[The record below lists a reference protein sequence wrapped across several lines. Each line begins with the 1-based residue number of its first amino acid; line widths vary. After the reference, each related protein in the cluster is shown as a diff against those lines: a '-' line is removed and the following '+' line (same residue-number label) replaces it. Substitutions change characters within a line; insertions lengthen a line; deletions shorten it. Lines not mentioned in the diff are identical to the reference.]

1 MMNLGEKI
9 SEEECD
15 AMVEVRCESI
25 ISVMTMIMIGGR
37 YRW

>member
-15 AMVEVRCESI
+15 AMVEVRE
-25 ISVMTMIMIGGR
+25 SVMIMIIIMMMIGGR

>member
-15 AMVEVRCESI
+15 AMVEVRE
-25 ISVMTMIMIGGR
+25 SVMIMIIIIMMIGGR